1 LRDSHRAPAGF
12 LWTLAGAVFLCDWLS
27 KRWVLGAF
35 ADVHTRE
42 ILGDFLRFSYVRNTG
57 VAFGLLPGG
66 GIRLSWV
73 SLVALAAVLWLAFR
87 PTSRRWTHAV
97 SLGLILGGAL
107 GNLFDRLR
115 YGSVVDFI
123 DVGVGGLR
131 WWVFNLADA
140 AITVG
145 VLLWAAEILL
155 ARPRPRDGEVVGPA
169 EVAAAQAVA
178 ALPAAAPPEAA
189 VPPSDDARR
198 A

>member
-1 LRDSHRAPAGF
+1 LPDSRRAPAWF

-35 ADVHTRE
+35 SEVHTRE
-42 ILGDFLRFSYVRNTG
+42 ILGDFVRFSFVRNTG
-57 VAFGLLPGG
+57 VAFGLFSGG
-66 GIRLSWV
+66 GLRLSWV
-73 SLVALAAVLWLAFR
+73 SLVALVAVLWLAFR
-87 PTSRRWTHAV
+87 PTSRRWPHAV
-97 SLGLILGGAL
+97 SLGLILGGAV

-115 YGSVVDFI
+115 YGSVIDFI

-155 ARPRPRDGEVVGPA
+155 ARPRLPA
-169 EVAAAQAVA
+169 EAPAGAATLAVSDA
-178 ALPAAAPPEAA
+178 GVPSPEAGSPA
-189 VPPSDDARR
+189 GDVPARDDA
-198 A
+198 